1 MLRPFIGHIVVVY
14 FYDILVYNQ
23 SEEKHLVH
31 LTQVMKI
38 LKKEKLYGNLKKW
51 FFFTEEVTLLG
62 YIVTAQGIKVDESKV
77 EAI

>member
-51 FFFTEEVTLLG
+51 FFFTEEATLLG